1 MIDCED
7 QIEFDYLVSE
17 KINLSNIALFELTED
32 AEYDIVKSIREG
44 YQKFGSFTE
53 KQRMVLARFL
63 AYKEMVV

>member
-1 MIDCED
+1 MIDYED
-7 QIEFDYLVSE
+7 QITFDYLLSE
-17 KINLSNIALFELTED
+17 KINHSNLALFELTES

-63 AYKEMVV
+63 AYREMA